1 MTKCFN
7 AVVPD
12 AYRDIY
18 AHYQYAPAVRVGDDI
33 HVSGIV
39 GVNADFSI
47 PEDYEAQLANIFDL
61 LEGILA
67 EAGATLADVHS
78 LVSYHVG
85 DLPAQMPG
93 FIQAKTQRL
102 GEPHPSWTAVGV
114 TQLAVPGAMIEVSA
128 QARLRG

>member
-18 AHYQYAPAVRVGDDI
+18 AHYEYAPAVRVGDDI
-33 HVSGIV
+33 HVSGII
-39 GVNADFSI
+39 GFDTDFTV
-47 PEDYEAQLANIFDL
+47 PEDYEGQVANIFDR
-61 LEGILA
+61 LEVILA
-67 EAGATLADVHS
+67 GADATLADVHS

-93 FIQAKTQRL
+93 FIHAKTERL
-102 GEPHPSWTAVGV
+102 GTPHPSWTAVGV